1 MIRSYVQLNL
11 QESVPHT
18 SLDYLITLLRC
29 SMIYDLM

>member
-18 SLDYLITLLRC
+18 SLDYLITLLLKIALVAAR
-29 SMIYDLM
+29 